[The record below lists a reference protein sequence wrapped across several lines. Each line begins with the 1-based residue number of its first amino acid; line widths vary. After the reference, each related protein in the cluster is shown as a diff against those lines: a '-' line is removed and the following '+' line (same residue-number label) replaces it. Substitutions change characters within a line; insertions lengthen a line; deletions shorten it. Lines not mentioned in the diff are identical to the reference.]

1 MPESKQKRDKEKD
14 PTKTSRYDG
23 YLHGCSTAAGAA
35 TWKELLS
42 IVAAEENGGKHTRK
56 MSTNRLSAL
65 LRSMEVRVT
74 RKMLA
79 NRFALTQALHQKI
92 CENEYP
98 EFEGTP
104 PTPLQ
109 AEASQDNQIQPPA
122 TVVAGVGSR
131 IGGVA
136 STSAN
141 TPGSTAAP
149 EDLAAWNCESDDQ
162 RLEWKERLHQVL
174 KCTEEQSVGIMSK
187 ERLLAV
193 LCGAGIVTPKSTP
206 RATLVAL
213 LEVAL
218 GNGKVLPR
226 CDVHASVA
234 VRLTVA
240 GHANA
245 ARLATPGASRVAGGG
260 VASTSGNT
268 PGSTAAPED
277 LAAWNCESDDQRV
290 EWKERLHQAL
300 KCTSQRSEGFMSKER
315 LVAVLCGAGI
325 VATKSTPRK
334 TLVTLLEVALG
345 NGKVLPRCDVHAS
358 VAVRLTVAGH
368 ANAARRAPGT
378 SAPSAAPLSFL
389 IPEMPSVLKESDVQ
403 VVLHAA
409 NALGVPIVGVQAT
422 RDEWR
427 CIRSRF
433 TRTQKVRPSVLQQ
446 MWEQPVMSLKLEP
459 AARRLQLAVRSF
471 HLEEETIDWKEC
483 GCCTRSGVTQGVVL
497 GTAEGVFRP
506 GWMNTQKDLYL
517 DSEGTMQWGA
527 VPSTATVTYADT
539 CRFCREKMS
548 KKNQLPT
555 FCEAAGFGH
564 GMPVPQELQG
574 LSMAEEGLIS
584 RIQPVTACKVLKY
597 GQRALLSQAFF
608 VDRMESVMEVASV
621 LPRLAAEVEVLV
633 LKRQVSCA
641 HTCSCLMLGR
651 QV

>member
-1 MPESKQKRDKEKD
+1 MSRPGHTEPARTQPSRAHVPAALVQVTALGMGGSTGTRPNTRSQVTIPGTATEDNTSHLGRGDGAMPESKQKRNKEKD
-14 PTKTSRYDG
+14 PNKTSRYDG

-206 RATLVAL
+206 RATLVA
-213 LEVAL
+213 
-218 GNGKVLPR
+218 
-226 CDVHASVA
+226 
-234 VRLTVA
+234 
-240 GHANA
+240 
-245 ARLATPGASRVAGGG
+245 
-260 VASTSGNT
+260 
-268 PGSTAAPED
+268 
-277 LAAWNCESDDQRV
+277 
-290 EWKERLHQAL
+290 
-300 KCTSQRSEGFMSKER
+300 
-315 LVAVLCGAGI
+315 
-325 VATKSTPRK
+325 
-334 TLVTLLEVALG
+334 LLEVALG